1 MKCLKIEN
9 DKGFYLNEK
18 NEWSELDKIN
28 KEGLLYLL
36 NIILDSKEPVEM
48 DQYDDNKIK
57 NPGHRIIYKNIY
69 NKFSNAL
76 AQRNQ
81 FTDEK
86 ESLYKD
92 AINKYSQELD
102 EESSSNA

>member
-76 AQRNQ
+76 SQRNQ
-81 FTDEK
+81 FADEK